1 MSAFTKT
8 VGKTFSKKQLLIVGC
23 NAERQT
29 QLKNSLNKELFL
41 LTFCTTLSQAILK
54 VNNSPIVQYDVF
66 LIDESVLNDDEFA
79 KLKSFRENSYFG
91 LIPLILQVNNPQ
103 SDAIQKGI
111 DIGMYFYLTP
121 PFNSELLNKAI
132 LSATQDPSNH
142 QEISTRLANFDIVH
156 PLLQKAVFHIQTVA
170 EAHAVSSVLAYMTP
184 DKKRTAIGLFEL
196 ILNSIEHGNLEIGY
210 KLKSQ
215 LIKKSKLQTEITRRL
230 SLEENKN
237 KFVTV
242 KLEHKAD
249 FFEFTISDNGAG
261 FDYKSFLGFEENR
274 ATDSH
279 GRGIMIANSLSF
291 DFLEYRDSGSTVICR
306 VNT

>member
-1 MSAFTKT
+1 MSALKKT
-8 VGKTFSKKQLLIVGC
+8 VGGPFSKKQLLIVGC
-23 NAERQT
+23 NTERQA
-29 QLKNSLNKELFL
+29 QLQTALNKEIYL
-41 LTFCTTLSQAILK
+41 LTFCATLSQAILK

-66 LIDESVLNDDEFA
+66 LIDESALNEDEFA
-79 KLKSFRENSYFG
+79 KLKSFRESSYFG

-111 DIGMYFYLTP
+111 DIGMYFYLTS

-142 QEISTRLANFDIVH
+142 QEISRRLANFDIAH

-170 EAHAVSSVLAYMTP
+170 EAHAIASVLAYMTP
-184 DKKRTAIGLFEL
+184 DQKRTAIGLFEL
-196 ILNSIEHGNLEIGY
+196 ILNSIEHGNLGIGY

-215 LIKKSKLQTEITRRL
+215 LIKNSKLQIEITRRL
-230 SLEENKN
+230 SLEENRD

-242 KLEHKAD
+242 TLERKTD

-261 FDYKSFLGFEENR
+261 FNYTNFLDFEEDR

-279 GRGIMIANSLSF
+279 GRGIMIANRLSF